1 MGLHPVAAWLVFG
14 CALLKA
20 APSSRRPGYRSQAPA
35 DRAVIFS
42 SFRLLLEHVR
52 YQEAGRV
59 PNGWGMAELLMAPSC
74 WGIFAE
80 MAMGQ

>member
-1 MGLHPVAAWLVFG
+1 
-14 CALLKA
+14 
-20 APSSRRPGYRSQAPA
+20 
-35 DRAVIFS
+35 
-42 SFRLLLEHVR
+42 VR

-59 PNGWGMAELLMAPSC
+59 PNGWEMAELLMAPSC